1 MCDISDR
8 GAEMQLIDPNH
19 PAYRR
24 LWVRVAIVA
33 VCFGWAAFEI
43 VGGDPFW
50 AVLSAAAGAYSFYML
65 FWTFKPQPATVEP
78 AAEPEADE
86 DEEPAETST
95 EKPTKQ
101 ADQD

>member
-1 MCDISDR
+1 
-8 GAEMQLIDPNH
+8 MQLIDPNH

-65 FWTFKPQPATVEP
+65 FWTFNPQPQETAVVVT
-78 AAEPEADE
+78 ADDADGGEPEV
-86 DEEPAETST
+86 DEEKKAE
-95 EKPTKQ
+95 EKK
-101 ADQD
+101 AE